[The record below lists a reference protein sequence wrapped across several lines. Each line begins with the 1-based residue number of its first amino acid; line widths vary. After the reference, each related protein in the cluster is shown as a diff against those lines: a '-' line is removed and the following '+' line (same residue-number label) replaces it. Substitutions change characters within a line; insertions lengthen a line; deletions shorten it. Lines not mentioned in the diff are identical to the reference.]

1 MILCTLT
8 AVAPLMPHYYQQLK
22 QLKVG
27 GRMIVP
33 VGKQHHAQELLQVDR
48 TEDGATAKA
57 LLSVAYV
64 PLVKTT

>member
-1 MILCTLT
+1 M
-8 AVAPLMPHYYQQLK
+8 
-22 QLKVG
+22 KVG

-33 VGKQHHAQELLQVDR
+33 VGEQHEAQELLQVDR

-57 LLSVAYV
+57 LLSVVYV